1 MELTRLIILFAFM
14 FEAFLS
20 LSQTSNEK
28 DAENAQKYWVYR
40 DRFRKHFVNIG
51 ALNGQSLPFLTI
63 LEGYNSPIIKST
75 DLSQQNPPTSTLQGR
90 VCLLYTSPSPRD

>member
-28 DAENAQKYWVYR
+28 YAENAIK
-40 DRFRKHFVNIG
+40 ILG
-51 ALNGQSLPFLTI
+51 LPRSI
-63 LEGYNSPIIKST
+63 
-75 DLSQQNPPTSTLQGR
+75 
-90 VCLLYTSPSPRD
+90 